1 MVERQAPEGATLT
14 ITALMLLA
22 LGFAGYWI
30 YTYASTGT
38 HPWHLFW
45 WFGGAAVA
53 IVAVGSLLYLRR
65 T

>member
-1 MVERQAPEGATLT
+1 MAEPQTPEGASL
-14 ITALMLLA
+14 IIMALLVLA

-30 YTYASTGT
+30 YAYAGSGS
-38 HPWHLFW
+38 HPWHAFW
-45 WFGGAAVA
+45 WFGGAAVV